1 MYKIFKY
8 ELKRLLWNKFFFGIL
23 GALLFYGWQV
33 LQDTIIAGISHTA
46 PFSPWSFGYY
56 LSQMVP
62 ILWVGMMFFL
72 TFFTSNAE
80 RRAAALTSVTPVNTR
95 TYAQIRAVAALVGT
109 AVLTMAT
116 LILAALFYGEYF
128 EWYQWGSLIFPTF
141 IILVPPLI
149 FALGSGWTLG
159 QIRPFLVFVWML
171 LPFLLMIL
179 PLPEVLEVWNG
190 QIFISRPLTIESLD
204 PAFSLPVGSLMMQFF
219 VLAAGLFLFLTMPKW
234 KVAGRK
240 K

>member
-23 GALLFYGWQV
+23 GVLVFYGWQV

-56 LSQMVP
+56 LSQMMP

-80 RRAAALTSVTPVNTR
+80 RRAAALTSVTPVNPR
-95 TYAQIRAVAALVGT
+95 TYAQIRAAAALVGT
-109 AVLTMAT
+109 TVLAMAV
-116 LILAALFYGEYF
+116 LILAAVFYGEYF
-128 EWYQWGSLIFPTF
+128 QWYQWGSLVFPTL
-141 IILVPPLI
+141 ITLVPPLI
-149 FALGSGWTLG
+149 FALGSGWVLG

-171 LPFLLMIL
+171 LPFLFMIL
-179 PLPEVLEVWNG
+179 PLPEALEVWNG
-190 QIFISRPLTIESLD
+190 QIFISRPLAIEHLD
-204 PAFSLPVGSLMMQFF
+204 PAFSLPVESLILQFF
-219 VLAAGLFLFLTMPKW
+219 ILAVGLLLFFLMPKW
-234 KVAGRK
+234 NLSKHRK
-240 K
+240 